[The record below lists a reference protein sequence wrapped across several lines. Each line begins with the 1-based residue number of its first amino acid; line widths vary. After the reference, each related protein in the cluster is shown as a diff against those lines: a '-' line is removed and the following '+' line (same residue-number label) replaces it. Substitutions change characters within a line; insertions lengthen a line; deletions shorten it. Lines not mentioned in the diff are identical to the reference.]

1 MTRDLAVLVR
11 KIGDTDKRAKCCR
24 WVAREWQY
32 VGGSMWAA
40 ADKWLHVG
48 GRAIRRLQAEGFP
61 WAIEAWRQGPGGAGA
76 QDRGRRQ
83 ESQALLVGWGHAV
96 NFRETGS
103 KSVHA
108 RSGTPRKAKS

>member
-40 ADKWLHVG
+40 AD
-48 GRAIRRLQAEGFP
+48 
-61 WAIEAWRQGPGGAGA
+61 
-76 QDRGRRQ
+76 
-83 ESQALLVGWGHAV
+83 
-96 NFRETGS
+96 
-103 KSVHA
+103 
-108 RSGTPRKAKS
+108 